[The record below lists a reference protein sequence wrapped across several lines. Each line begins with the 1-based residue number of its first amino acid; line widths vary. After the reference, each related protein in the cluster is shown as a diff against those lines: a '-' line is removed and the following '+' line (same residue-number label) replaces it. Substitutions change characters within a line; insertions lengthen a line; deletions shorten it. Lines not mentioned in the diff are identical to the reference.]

1 MSSPFQH
8 RPGKSDRQVGDAP
21 SIGHVPRMHKES
33 ESRAGR
39 YKPRRSS
46 VDPSRSGLD
55 MKTAL
60 RAGALVLAAG
70 VIIIGLFAWITSSRR
85 NDAEQGL
92 ATAPSTV
99 PHLPATPQVPAPD
112 DAALKQL
119 VKDFLAAGSPEDLA
133 PLIRPVGDRDPAN
146 LLAGLTGI
154 LKADGAVTS
163 VQYIGPLDSR
173 ALPLEALVVN
183 FTGDGAGTRRR
194 NRLALLSPDAEG
206 RWQVDYDAFAR
217 HVSTPWPVL
226 LSGKSDSGVVRVFVE
241 PDSYYNG
248 VYRDDSQW
256 ACFGM
261 AAPDEETLMFGYVP
275 RDSIQFE
282 VLKLISSDAKAQAAG
297 ANPREK
303 RLTLEIQH
311 SPEAEPRQFQI
322 TRVLSDEWAVGA
334 EPLDEK
340 LARPWSAGVK

>member
-1 MSSPFQH
+1 MSTPFQH

-39 YKPRRSS
+39 YKPRRTSAGHS
-46 VDPSRSGLD
+46 GAGLD

-85 NDAEQGL
+85 SDAEQGL
-92 ATAPSTV
+92 ATAPPAV
-99 PHLPATPQVPAPD
+99 PHLAATPRITAPD

-119 VKDFLAAGSPEDLA
+119 VKEFLEAGSPEELA
-133 PLIRPVGDRDPAN
+133 PLIRPIGDRDRAS
-146 LLAGLTGI
+146 LFTGLTEI

-163 VQYIGPLDSR
+163 IQYIGPMDSR

-183 FTGDGAGTRRR
+183 FTGDGAGTGRR

-206 RWQVDYDAFAR
+206 RWQVDYDAFVR

-226 LSGKSDSGVVRVFVE
+226 LSGKADSGVVRVFVS

-248 VYRDDSQW
+248 VYRDDARW
-256 ACFGM
+256 VCFGM
-261 AAPDEETLMFGYVP
+261 ASPDEEMLMFGYVP

-282 VLKLISSDAKAQAAG
+282 VLKLISADAEVRAPGSDLRA
-297 ANPREK
+297 K

-311 SPEAEPRQFQI
+311 DPEAEPRQFQI
-322 TRVLSDEWAVGA
+322 TRVLSDEWAAGA
-334 EPLDEK
+334 EALDEK
-340 LARPWSAGVK
+340 LSRPLSAGVK